1 VTQRIASS
9 SLPLSVS
16 GSETKII
23 YLYPKSSYINKIRQ
37 CLLPEKHL
45 HIITLDVPFPPDYG
59 GMIDT
64 YNRIRIL
71 HELGIS
77 IHLHCFEYGR
87 SHSRELTEICETV
100 DYYKRRPSLLSIWSS
115 LPEIIKSRKSK
126 KLLIN
131 LVGDRYPILFDGLHT
146 TYLLNHPALTD
157 RKKIVRAHNIE
168 HEYYFNLARLETNII
183 KKLHLYAE
191 SIRLK
196 RYEKVLVK
204 ADFVVPVSDTD
215 FSYFS
220 EKYKNAIQIRP
231 FHPFKNVESIPGN
244 GDYIIY
250 HGNLSIKENEAVV
263 ERLVRNVFS
272 QADIKF
278 IIAGRGPSTY
288 LINLVKQFPSIL
300 IIPNPDNDTINDLI
314 KNAHIQLMLAETT
327 HGFKVK
333 PLIAVFS
340 GRHCVVN
347 SNMIHGTGL
356 EEICTVI
363 NSEDELPARLNV
375 LMALEFTDEMVEKRR
390 IFLSGRYSIT
400 ENGQKLADLIFNK

>member
-1 VTQRIASS
+1 VTQRIVFS
-9 SLPLSVS
+9 SLPLSIS
-16 GSETKII
+16 SIEIKII

-37 CLLPEKHL
+37 YLLTEKHL
-45 HIITLDVPFPPDYG
+45 HIITLDIPFPPDYG

-87 SHSRELTEICETV
+87 LHPKELTEICDTIY
-100 DYYKRRPSLLSIWSS
+100 YYKRRPSLLSIWSS
-115 LPEIIKSRKSK
+115 VPGIIKSRNSN
-126 KLLIN
+126 KLLIA
-131 LVGDRYPILFDGLHT
+131 LMGDRHPILFDGLHT
-146 TYLLNHPALTD
+146 TFLLNNPALSD

-168 HEYYFNLARLETNII
+168 HEYYFNLARLETNIF
-183 KKLHLYAE
+183 KKLHFYVE
-191 SIRLK
+191 SVRLK
-196 RYEKVLVK
+196 RYEKVLVN

-220 EKYKNAIQIRP
+220 EKYNNAIQIRP
-231 FHPFKNVESIPGN
+231 FHPFKNVESIPGSGN
-244 GDYIIY
+244 YIIY

-272 QADIKF
+272 QVDIKF
-278 IIAGRGPSTY
+278 IIAGRGPSSN
-288 LINLVKQFPSIL
+288 LINLVKRFPSIR
-300 IIPNPDNDTINDLI
+300 IIPNPDNYTINDLI
-314 KNAHIQLMLAETT
+314 KNAHIQLMLSATT

-356 EEICTVI
+356 EEICIVL
-363 NSEDELPARLNV
+363 NSEDELATRLKD
-375 LMALEFTDEMVEKRR
+375 LMDKEFTTEMIKKRK
-390 IFLSGRYSIT
+390 IFLSGIYNIT
-400 ENGQKLADLIFNK
+400 ENGKRLVDLIFNK